1 MITEHLDFLSVLF
14 PFRGIERSRIEKM
27 FSSIGFE
34 IRSYKKG
41 QTVVNEGSRMHE
53 IGFVYDGECIIEN
66 VHDKDNAV
74 PLNTVSRLGS
84 FGILSVINGDEDF
97 PTRVKASSNAKV
109 LFIRSEDMLAM
120 IEGNGAVAM
129 NVIRFLAGRISFL
142 NGKIDTFSGKS
153 TLSRLASYLYSQ
165 YMQLGESFTVSKT
178 ELARRIGVGRASLYR
193 DMNQLEKDGILATE
207 QKRIIIL
214 RPDGLERIQK

>member
-1 MITEHLDFLSVLF
+1 MIKEHLDFISALF
-14 PFRGIERSRIEKM
+14 PFRSIEEDRIEEM
-27 FSSIGFE
+27 FSDIGFE

-41 QTVVNEGSRMHE
+41 QTVVREGSRMHE
-53 IGFVYDGECIIEN
+53 IGFVYEGECIIEN

-97 PTRVKASSNAKV
+97 PTRIKASGNAKV
-109 LFIRSEDMLAM
+109 LFIKSEDMLHL
-120 IEGNGAVAM
+120 IEDNREVSM

-153 TLSRLASYLYSQ
+153 TVSRLASYLYSQ

-178 ELARRIGVGRASLYR
+178 DLARRIGVGRASLYR
-193 DMNQLEKDGILATE
+193 DMNQLEKDGIVATE

-214 RPDGLERIQK
+214 RPDGLERIKK